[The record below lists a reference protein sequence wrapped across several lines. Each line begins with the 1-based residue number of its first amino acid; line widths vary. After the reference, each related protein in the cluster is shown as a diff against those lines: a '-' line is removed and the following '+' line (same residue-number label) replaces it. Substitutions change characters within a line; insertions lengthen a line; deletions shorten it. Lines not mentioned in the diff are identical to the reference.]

1 VQYLDHAVVF
11 QFLHT
16 LVGRVQ
22 ATDHMLVASLVGG
35 PGDRTLATVGSM
47 FDVLLQI
54 REQQDGLESRVS
66 YQTGR
71 LPWTP
76 FSSA

>member
-1 VQYLDHAVVF
+1 MVVF

-16 LVGRVQ
+16 LAVRVQ
-22 ATDHMLVASLVGG
+22 ATDHTLVVSLVGG
-35 PGDRTLATVGSM
+35 PDDRTSATVGSV

-54 REQQDGLESRVS
+54 RERRDGLESRVS

-71 LPWTP
+71 LPWTL
-76 FSSA
+76 FSPA